1 MYTTCVCVCGYV
13 YTCHVRRLTF
23 SDPVYDG
30 GVDIVA
36 DCLPFLLCLLY
47 VIYHYYTYAY
57 ILFCFKNN
65 FLSIN
70 KKNKTFWFLLLVI
83 FSMSLKM
90 ITVMVILDT
99 HTPNDRY
106 YYTPI
111 RLFHSVNDLYKVVT

>member
-1 MYTTCVCVCGYV
+1 MLVICN
-13 YTCHVRRLTF
+13 
-23 SDPVYDG
+23 
-30 GVDIVA
+30 
-36 DCLPFLLCLLY
+36 LPLLY
-47 VIYHYYTYAY
+47 ICIY

-83 FSMSLKM
+83 FLMSLKM
-90 ITVMVILDT
+90 VTVVVNLDT

-111 RLFHSVNDLYKVVT
+111 RLFHFVNDLFKVVT